1 MVRLIVGSVL
11 LLALLAPPVQA
22 KPPASVK
29 RVATQ
34 FFTDLI
40 AGNKAACEKVVLT
53 HAELTTLSTKRV
65 DKRVDKKEYEAEVQQ
80 FLTKRIAEFTEGKK
94 RLGDM
99 ALARVR
105 IVDVKILTPDSS
117 KLKRTAVHV
126 TVVPM
131 IKIKKSRKPER
142 GGMPFYF
149 VQQGDH
155 WKFMWK
161 M

>member
-1 MVRLIVGSVL
+1 MLRSIVGSVL
-11 LLALLAPPVQA
+11 LFALLAPPAHA
-22 KPPASVK
+22 KTAESVK
-29 RVATQ
+29 QVAMQ

-40 AGNKAACEKVVLT
+40 GGNKAACEKVMLT
-53 HAELTTLSTKRV
+53 HTELTALSTR
-65 DKRVDKKEYEAEVQQ
+65 RVDKKEYEAEVQQ
-80 FLTKRIAEFTEGKK
+80 FLTRRIAEFTEGKK

-99 ALARVR
+99 ELARVR

-117 KLKRTAVHV
+117 KLKQTAVHV
-126 TVVPM
+126 AVVPM

-142 GGMPFYF
+142 GGMPFFF
-149 VQQGDH
+149 VQQGVQ